1 MLINWLRKKNQ
12 RSWRSRRI
20 IGIAHDLSCPDAI
33 KLKRL
38 NQLFHAQRITSS
50 THLYWNLSDKKL
62 FYVCSTEW
70 IGCMVI
76 IIFLVDFL
84 SWRDFK
90 NYRPPFSR
98 LWYTKRFFL
107 YSQQSNQVLWNLFH
121 TKMILKFVHRKKIK
135 VVILWELALVTAK
148 LNAPCYLQCNR
159 LSKIINFFSVKNYR
173 CTV

>member
-98 LWYTKRFFL
+98 LWYTKRFFSTL
-107 YSQQSNQVLWNLFH
+107 KNEIKCSEIYFTPKWFWNLFIE
-121 TKMILKFVHRKKIK
+121 KKLK
-135 VVILWELALVTAK
+135 L
-148 LNAPCYLQCNR
+148 
-159 LSKIINFFSVKNYR
+159 
-173 CTV
+173 